1 LTPGHGLGEN
11 GAVEAT
17 RIIAIRHGE
26 TAWNADSRIQGQR
39 DVGLNDT
46 GRWQARRVGA
56 ALADEEITAVYS
68 SDLGRA
74 HETAEQISVRTGI
87 PVVRSEGLRER
98 RFGMFEGKTFNEIR
112 EHWPDHAH
120 SWRSRIPEWQPPEGG
135 ESLVELRERVHRT
148 MVDLAARHPGEQI
161 VVVAHG
167 GVLDALYRIATGQEV
182 NSPRTW
188 ELPNGAINRLL
199 WTPEGFTLVGWSDTQ
214 HLDEEAEDDATS
226 F

>member
-1 LTPGHGLGEN
+1 M
-11 GAVEAT
+11 EAT

-39 DVGLNDT
+39 DVGLNET

-56 ALADEEITAVYS
+56 ALAGEEITAVYS

-74 HETAEQISVRTGI
+74 EQTAESIADATGVPVIRTQ
-87 PVVRSEGLRER
+87 GLRER
-98 RFGMFEGKTFNEIR
+98 RFGLFEGMTFEEIHENWP
-112 EHWPDHAH
+112 EHAQN
-120 SWRSRIPEWQPPEGG
+120 WRRRIPEWQPPEGG
-135 ESLVELRERVHRT
+135 ESLIELRERVHRT
-148 MVDLAARHPGEQI
+148 MVELAARHPGEQI
-161 VVVAHG
+161 VIVAHG

-199 WTPEGFTLVGWSDTQ
+199 WTPQGFTLVGWSDTQ
-214 HLDEEAEDDATS
+214 HLDAHAGNDDATVS
-226 F
+226 

>member
-1 LTPGHGLGEN
+1 MEP
-11 GAVEAT
+11 T

-26 TAWNADSRIQGQR
+26 TAWNVAARIQGQL

-46 GRWQARRVGA
+46 GRWQARRVGE
-56 ALADEEITAVYS
+56 ALANEEIATVYT

-74 HETAEQISVRTGI
+74 HETARSIGDATGV
-87 PVVRSEGLRER
+87 PVVPDRGLRER
-98 RFGMFEGKTFNEIR
+98 SFGSFEGKTFSEI
-112 EHWPDHAH
+112 EETWPDQAYN
-120 SWRSRIPEWQPPEGG
+120 WRKRIPEWQPPEGG
-135 ESLVELRERVHRT
+135 ESLLQLRERVTRT
-148 MVDLAARHPGEQI
+148 VEALAARHPGQQI

-167 GVLDALYRIATGQEV
+167 GVLDALYRVATRQEV

-214 HLDEEAEDDATS
+214 HLDHEALDEDTRT
-226 F
+226 

>member
-1 LTPGHGLGEN
+1 MEP
-11 GAVEAT
+11 T

-26 TAWNADSRIQGQR
+26 TAWNVAARIQGQL

-46 GRWQARRVGA
+46 GRWQARRVGE
-56 ALADEEITAVYS
+56 ALANEDIATVYT

-74 HETAEQISVRTGI
+74 HETARSIGDATGV
-87 PVVRSEGLRER
+87 PVVPDQGLRER
-98 RFGMFEGKTFNEIR
+98 SFGLFEGKTFSEI
-112 EHWPDHAH
+112 EETWPDQAYN
-120 SWRSRIPEWQPPEGG
+120 WRKRIPEWQPPEGG
-135 ESLVELRERVHRT
+135 ESLLQLRERVTRT
-148 MVDLAARHPGEQI
+148 VEALAARHPGEQI

-167 GVLDALYRIATGQEV
+167 GVLDALYRVATRQEV

-214 HLDEEAEDDATS
+214 HLDHEALDEDTRT
-226 F
+226 